1 MSRNPAIGKR
11 IRDRREELGLTQS
24 DLSQAVGVTRAQ
36 ISNLERGVSSPS
48 FRLLLGLEEALGIA
62 VSELLREEPLTI
74 EHAIVGPE
82 DRHRVVPPYAHG
94 AHIEQLA
101 PFVLGKM
108 DPREVVLQPLT
119 GRMQGHAHR
128 DDEWLLVLE
137 GSLELYV
144 ADQVY
149 VLEEGDSVFYKGHTE
164 HAWLNTSLYPTRL
177 LWLRVTGAG

>member
-1 MSRNPAIGKR
+1 MTRSAVIGKR
-11 IRDRREELGLTQS
+11 IKERREELGLTQS
-24 DLSQAVGVTRAQ
+24 DLAENLCVTRAQ

-48 FRLLLGLEEALGIA
+48 FKLLLRLEEALGIP
-62 VSELLREEPLTI
+62 VSELLREEPLTL
-74 EHAIVGPE
+74 ENTIVGPE
-82 DRHRVVPPYAHG
+82 DRHMVVPPYAHG

-101 PFVLGKM
+101 PFVLGRM

-137 GSLELYV
+137 GSLELRV
-144 ADQVY
+144 AGETY
-149 VLEEGDSVFYKGHTE
+149 LLNEGDSVYYKGHTE

-177 LWLRVTGAG
+177 LWLRVTSPA